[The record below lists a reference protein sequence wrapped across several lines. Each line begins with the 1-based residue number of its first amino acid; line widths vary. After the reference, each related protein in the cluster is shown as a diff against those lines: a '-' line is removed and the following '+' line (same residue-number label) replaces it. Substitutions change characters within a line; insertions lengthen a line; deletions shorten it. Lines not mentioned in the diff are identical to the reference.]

1 MVVLGSA
8 EFLLKISGLGDALK
22 ATGAFQDSVIKTT
35 TKVNEGTKSMSVG
48 ALAMVGA
55 FAGAG
60 AAIGNTFMALIRTSA
75 VATSLMGAFGATFG
89 AIADIALASLIP
101 VFMPLLK
108 LLGDFATWL
117 QQAPPWVQEFIGV
130 MILAV
135 PAIIMVSVA
144 IAALTAVSLP
154 IILVILAIAA
164 AIAVIIIIWRNWG
177 GIVAW
182 FQNVVIKPFAS
193 YFQIHMLGI
202 QVVLKLLGDVFKAVW
217 TGMSIVL
224 KWFMDTWILPFVKSM
239 TFWWSILMTGLTI
252 LVKFFQTA
260 WNLIVAGVRWFANLY
275 LGIWETIING
285 VIGGI
290 NLFLQGFEAFVNF
303 FIGGVNAIVDGINA
317 VASAVGLPTLG
328 RLGTISIGLI
338 SPVKLP
344 RLATGGEVL
353 QTGAAVV
360 HRGEIVGKPSA
371 FAPPV
376 NITISNTI
384 QMRTMAEDIFS
395 RPGFKRELED
405 LFRSLGDMAGQ
416 RTLETIRRRA

>member
-35 TKVNEGTKSMSVG
+35 AKVTEGTKSMSAG
-48 ALAMVGA
+48 AWAMVGA

-60 AAIGNTFMALIRTSA
+60 AAISNVFMAIIRTSA
-75 VATSLMGAFGATFG
+75 VASSLLGAFGAILG
-89 AIADIALASLIP
+89 AIADTVLISLLP
-101 VFMPLLK
+101 VFLPLLQ
-108 LLGDFATWL
+108 LLADFATWL
-117 QQAPPWVQEFIGV
+117 QTAPPGIREFIAIMLIAV
-130 MILAV
+130 PVIIAVAVAITVLDAAMFPVIVVILAV
-135 PAIIMVSVA
+135 
-144 IAALTAVSLP
+144 
-154 IILVILAIAA
+154 AA
-164 AIAVIIIIWRNWG
+164 AVAFAIFIWKNWDAIVRG
-177 GIVAW
+177 FQVMFKAFFTVFAAIGITIV
-182 FQNVVIKPFAS
+182 
-193 YFQIHMLGI
+193 
-202 QVVLKLLGDVFKAVW
+202 VVLTGIYNAFKLTW
-217 TGMSIVL
+217 TAISIVL
-224 KWFMDTWILPFVKSM
+224 KWFLDTWILPFVKSL
-239 TFWWSILMTGLTI
+239 TFWWNILMTGLMI

-290 NLFLQGFEAFVNF
+290 NLFLSGFESFVNF
-303 FIGGVNAIVDGINA
+303 FIAGVNAIVDGVNA
-317 VASAVGLPTLG
+317 VAAAVGLPTLG
-328 RLGTISIGLI
+328 HLGTVTIGLI
-338 SPVKLP
+338 SPVRLP
-344 RLATGGEVL
+344 RLETGGEVL

-360 HRGEIVGKPSA
+360 HRGEYVGKPSA